1 MDNSK
6 KRKTENGKK
15 KMKLKA
21 EHKNILMVVGG
32 IVSLGILVALAT
44 ALARKPAVH
53 APTVVPTQPP
63 MQCPAPPQ
71 CPAPM
76 QCPAC
81 PREPPQREA
90 QPPQREAEPL
100 EQTFADV
107 ASTVMSRAGVD
118 DRINPAISTKN
129 GGMLPILDV
138 RGDYDPLMPY
148 EDARCDENGR
158 WNQSSRQQGIRLGL
172 IRDQMKRRVVVQ

>member
-1 MDNSK
+1 
-6 KRKTENGKK
+6 
-15 KMKLKA
+15 MKLKA

-44 ALARKPAVH
+44 ALARKPAVS

-63 MQCPAPPQ
+63 VQCPAPPQ

-81 PREPPQREA
+81 PAPQREPPQRE
-90 QPPQREAEPL
+90 PPQREAEPL

>member
-6 KRKTENGKK
+6 KRKNENE
-15 KMKLKA
+15 MKLKA

-63 MQCPAPPQ
+63 VQCPAPPQ

-81 PREPPQREA
+81 PREPQREA

>member
-6 KRKTENGKK
+6 KRKTENEK

-81 PREPPQREA
+81 PRE
-90 QPPQREAEPL
+90 PQREAEPL

>member
-1 MDNSK
+1 
-6 KRKTENGKK
+6 
-15 KMKLKA
+15 MKLKA

-44 ALARKPAVH
+44 ALARKPAVP

-63 MQCPAPPQ
+63 MQCPAQ
-71 CPAPM
+71 M
-76 QCPAC
+76 QCPALPPPC
-81 PREPPQREA
+81 PACPAPRREPPQRESE
-90 QPPQREAEPL
+90 REPL

-138 RGDYDPLMPY
+138 RGDYDPLMPF

>member
-1 MDNSK
+1 
-6 KRKTENGKK
+6 
-15 KMKLKA
+15 MKLKR

-44 ALARKPAVH
+44 ALARKPAVP
-53 APTVVPTQPP
+53 APTMVPTQPP
-63 MQCPAPPQ
+63 VQCPAPPQ
-71 CPAPM
+71 CPALPPP
-76 QCPAC
+76 CPAC
-81 PREPPQREA
+81 PREPQRE
-90 QPPQREAEPL
+90 PPQREAEREPL

-138 RGDYDPLMPY
+138 RGDYDPLMPF

-158 WNQSSRQQGIRLGL
+158 WNQSSKQQSIRIGL
-172 IRDQMKRRVVVQ
+172 IKDVMKRRVVVA

>member
-6 KRKTENGKK
+6 KRKNENE
-15 KMKLKA
+15 MKLKA

-44 ALARKPAVH
+44 ALARKPAVP
-53 APTVVPTQPP
+53 APIVVPTQPP
-63 MQCPAPPQ
+63 VQCPAPPQ

-81 PREPPQREA
+81 PAPQREA
-90 QPPQREAEPL
+90 PQREPPQREAEPL

-118 DRINPAISTKN
+118 DRINPTISTKN

>member
-6 KRKTENGKK
+6 KRKTENEK

-63 MQCPAPPQ
+63 VQCPAPPQ

-81 PREPPQREA
+81 PREPQREA

>member
-1 MDNSK
+1 
-6 KRKTENGKK
+6 
-15 KMKLKA
+15 MKLKA

-63 MQCPAPPQ
+63 VQCPAPPQ
-71 CPAPM
+71 CPAMPPP
-76 QCPAC
+76 CPAC
-81 PREPPQREA
+81 PREPQREA
-90 QPPQREAEPL
+90 QREPPQRAEPL

>member
-1 MDNSK
+1 
-6 KRKTENGKK
+6 
-15 KMKLKA
+15 MKLTA
-21 EHKNILMVVGG
+21 EHKNILMVLGG

-44 ALARKPAVH
+44 ALARKPAVP

-71 CPAPM
+71 CPAMPPP
-76 QCPAC
+76 CPAC

-90 QPPQREAEPL
+90 ERSAPQREAEPL

-118 DRINPAISTKN
+118 DRINPTISTKN

>member
-1 MDNSK
+1 
-6 KRKTENGKK
+6 
-15 KMKLKA
+15 MKLKA

-44 ALARKPAVH
+44 ALARKPAVP

-63 MQCPAPPQ
+63 VQCPAPPQ

-81 PREPPQREA
+81 PRE
-90 QPPQREAEPL
+90 PPQREAEPL